1 MFPQQ
6 IKEEEEQGHGKE
18 SQALKTEHLGHFFRF
33 RHNFGKH
40 IVTCNPSMNTVL
52 EALCSNTKF
61 RSIQD
66 KNSQKELVI
75 QREQVPRAAV
85 NTDFPCCLIDRNELL
100 DVSFIKSRESSS
112 PAKKP
117 VITSHS
123 PENFCIFYIK
133 TIGGTGIKLL
143 MKNPELKRAV
153 EKGVDYVCVYAIQGE
168 KLRRALRRDGRFNP
182 VIFRKHCALSEMGS
196 EDITNMSNTVDHLDG
211 KKYQVIVFD
220 DQTASLES
228 NQEFSQESD
237 AANNEEPVDAS
248 AGSPRPEPA
257 NPEDQESADAQQQ
270 KPQPTVDGKK
280 GKESHKKIQAKEI
293 PNTGEILKL
302 LREQFGGLVEQ
313 LKAREHLTKPAE
325 VQKILREEYD
335 KSAQSFSEVK
345 RVKQLMELSNSVC
358 QLRNEGSPLGTGFLL
373 FDRFILTNAHVV
385 GDLHPL
391 TCKLQCSITAVFDFE
406 DLDMGKKLA
415 VKESVVALYYGKDQM
430 GQHLDFALLELAED
444 AKPPNCQELLKNYS
458 PPPIR
463 GGICIIGHPD
473 GGVKRMDPCFITEKD
488 HLQQAENK
496 HHQENREFLHVITQK
511 CLKEEWE
518 YHFTQISYDSC
529 FFYGSS
535 GSPVF
540 NDNCQLIG
548 VHTGGYTYQQ
558 GKKTRSMMEY
568 AFPMLP
574 ILVCI
579 VRQCRQTGRDDI
591 VEEMFRKCSVK
602 F

>member
-112 PAKKP
+112 LAKKP

-153 EKGVDYVCVYAIQGE
+153 EKGVDYVCVYAIRGE

-182 VIFRKHCALSEMGS
+182 F
-196 EDITNMSNTVDHLDG
+196 T
-211 KKYQVIVFD
+211 
-220 DQTASLES
+220 
-228 NQEFSQESD
+228 
-237 AANNEEPVDAS
+237 
-248 AGSPRPEPA
+248 
-257 NPEDQESADAQQQ
+257 
-270 KPQPTVDGKK
+270 
-280 GKESHKKIQAKEI
+280 KEI

-358 QLRNEGSPLGTGFLL
+358 QLRSEGSALGTGFLL

-385 GDLHPL
+385 KKIEPFTH
-391 TCKLQCSITAVFDFE
+391 KLQHSVTAVFDFE

-415 VKESVVALYYGKDQM
+415 VKESVVAVYYGKDQM

-473 GGVKRMDPCFITEKD
+473 GGVKRMDPCFIIEKD
-488 HLQQAENK
+488 HLEQAENK
-496 HHQENREFLHVITQK
+496 HRQENSEFLHVITQQ
-511 CLKEEWE
+511 CLTKEWE

-548 VHTGGYTYQQ
+548 VHTGGYAYPQ
-558 GKKTRSMMEY
+558 GKKTRSTH
-568 AFPMLP
+568 FKQL
-574 ILVCI
+574 
-579 VRQCRQTGRDDI
+579 
-591 VEEMFRKCSVK
+591 K
-602 F
+602 FQYNKNSSNNYNN

>member
-112 PAKKP
+112 LAKKP

-153 EKGVDYVCVYAIQGE
+153 EKGVDYVCVYAIRGE

-228 NQEFSQESD
+228 NQEFSQE
-237 AANNEEPVDAS
+237 
-248 AGSPRPEPA
+248 PEP
-257 NPEDQESADAQQQ
+257 
-270 KPQPTVDGKK
+270 
-280 GKESHKKIQAKEI
+280 
-293 PNTGEILKL
+293 
-302 LREQFGGLVEQ
+302 Q

-358 QLRNEGSPLGTGFLL
+358 QLRSEGSALGTGFLL

-385 GDLHPL
+385 KKIEPFTH
-391 TCKLQCSITAVFDFE
+391 KLQHSVTAVFDFE

-415 VKESVVALYYGKDQM
+415 VKESVVAVYYGKDQM

-473 GGVKRMDPCFITEKD
+473 GGVKRMDPCFIIEKD
-488 HLQQAENK
+488 HLEQAENK
-496 HHQENREFLHVITQK
+496 HRQENSEFLHVITQQ
-511 CLKEEWE
+511 CLTKEWE

-548 VHTGGYTYQQ
+548 VHTGGYAYPQ
-558 GKKTRSMMEY
+558 GKKTRSVMEY
-568 AFPMLP
+568 ALPMLP

>member
-1 MFPQQ
+1 MRSFSNSDVPVFHMLKKPELRCESLKIEISIVRIMSE
-6 IKEEEEQGHGKE
+6 IK
-18 SQALKTEHLGHFFRF
+18 SPFSA
-33 RHNFGKH
+33 
-40 IVTCNPSMNTVL
+40 
-52 EALCSNTKF
+52 
-61 RSIQD
+61 
-66 KNSQKELVI
+66 LVI
-75 QREQVPRAAV
+75 QREQVPRGAV

-100 DVSFIKSRESSS
+100 DISFIKPRESSS

-117 VITSHS
+117 VITRHS
-123 PENFCIFYIK
+123 SENFCIFYIK
-133 TIGGTGIKLL
+133 TTGGKGITKL

-153 EKGVDYVCVYAIQGE
+153 EKGVDYVCVYAIREE

-182 VIFRKHCALSEMGS
+182 VIFRKHC
-196 EDITNMSNTVDHLDG
+196 
-211 KKYQVIVFD
+211 
-220 DQTASLES
+220 TASLES

-237 AANNEEPVDAS
+237 AAKNEEPVDAS

-302 LREQFGGLVEQ
+302 LREQFGGSGG
-313 LKAREHLTKPAE
+313 A
-325 VQKILREEYD
+325 
-335 KSAQSFSEVK
+335 SFSEVK

-385 GDLHPL
+385 KKIDPFTH
-391 TCKLQCSITAVFDFE
+391 KLQHSVTAVFDFE

-415 VKESVVALYYGKDQM
+415 VKESVVALYRGKDKM

-444 AKPPNCQELLKNYS
+444 AKPPNCEELLKNYS

-473 GGVKRMDPCFITEKD
+473 GGVKRMDPCFIIEKD
-488 HLQQAENK
+488 HLEQAANK
-496 HHQENREFLHVITQK
+496 HLQENSEFLHVITQQ
-511 CLKEEWE
+511 CLAEKWE

-540 NDNCQLIG
+540 DDNCQLIG
-548 VHTGGYTYQQ
+548 VHTGGYAYPQ
-558 GKKTRSMMEY
+558 GKKTRSVMEY
-568 AFPMLP
+568 ALPMLP

-579 VRQCRQTGRDDI
+579 IRQCKQT
-591 VEEMFRKCSVK
+591 EVK
-602 F
+602 KTLQNVGLSSSETLLSCPVSFLRTQTCFLVNIGLVLN